1 MAAVNHMLSLLES
14 RTAFH
19 SMDRWLLA
27 AFPFAAHKKPPTNH
41 VSHSSTDC
49 VQTSFR
55 AAVFGPA
62 TNFNDAMFNHQLT
75 NQTIMFLCFDPF
87 CRTQT
92 ATSSLLFQALLPAV
106 HHPSQTALFFAPIR
120 QQPIFKGSFASFPF
134 EETVASCSLQTTTNS
149 VFPTAVLTAFRHPSE
164 AALFGIHFTATTFFN
179 DVS

>member
-1 MAAVNHMLSLLES
+1 MAAVNHMLSLLQS

-62 TNFNDAMFNHQLT
+62 TNFNDAMVNHQLT
-75 NQTIMFLCFDPF
+75 NQTII
-87 CRTQT
+87 TQT

-120 QQPIFKGSFASFPF
+120 QQPIFKG
-134 EETVASCSLQTTTNS
+134 
-149 VFPTAVLTAFRHPSE
+149 
-164 AALFGIHFTATTFFN
+164 
-179 DVS
+179 